1 MKGSVKLLRNTFFLR
16 DRKKKKNRYRYV
28 FGNEINQITKH

>member
-1 MKGSVKLLRNTFFLR
+1 MKGFVKLLRNTFFLR
-16 DRKKKKNRYRYV
+16 DRKKKNRYGYV